1 MSKAAQRN
9 EPGWRVMTSPAVLNG
24 FRVIEQGTFITGPC
38 AGMMLADLGAD
49 VIKIESPEGDP
60 YRSYQNDNY
69 SPHFQAYNRNK
80 RSIVCDLKQAAH
92 HKLFEQLVSEADV
105 YLQNFRPGTAE
116 RLGAGPE
123 RLRALNPRL
132 VYCSISGFGSSG
144 PYAERPSY
152 DSVAQALSGFLSV
165 VVDPERPRFLGPA
178 LADAI
183 TGIYA
188 AYGVLGA
195 LLERAQTGKGKLVE
209 VSMLEA
215 MAHFAVE
222 PFAAYFALGVTP
234 KSTDRPRLAQAYILR
249 TADGR
254 LLAIHLSSL
263 EKFWMGLTGALGAE
277 GLRRDPRFADRLSRI
292 DNYEALGE
300 ELDRLFRQRS
310 LAEWSE
316 RLGANDVPFAPINGI
331 DAVVT
336 DPQVQHLGMIVPV
349 EAAKQ
354 GGRSAVRP
362 ALQFD
367 GERAASVSAAPSL
380 DEHGA
385 AIRAA
390 LEQNSRWPARAA
402 VSTARRV
409 MK

>member
-1 MSKAAQRN
+1 MSQLQVLR
-9 EPGWRVMTSPAVLNG
+9 GIRVV
-24 FRVIEQGTFITGPC
+24 EQGTFITGPC

-60 YRSYQNDNY
+60 YRSYQGDLY

-80 RSIVCDLKQAAH
+80 RSVVCDLKKSAD
-92 HKLFEQLVSEADV
+92 KECFERLVAEADI

-116 RLGAGPE
+116 KLGAGPD
-123 RLRALNPRL
+123 RLRAVNPRL
-132 VYCSISGFGSSG
+132 IYCSISGFGANG

-195 LLERAQTGKGKLVE
+195 LYERSHSGKGSLVE

-222 PFAAYFALGVTP
+222 PFAAFFALGMIP

-249 TADGR
+249 TADDR

-263 EKFWMGLTGALGAE
+263 EKFWRGLTTALDAAD
-277 GLRRDPRFADRLSRI
+277 LNQDPRFGDRLARI
-292 DNYEALGE
+292 ENYEALGE
-300 ELDRLFRQRS
+300 VLDRLFRART
-310 LAEWSE
+310 LAEWTD
-316 RLGANDVPFAPINGI
+316 RLSAHDVPFAPINGI
-331 DAVVT
+331 DSVVE
-336 DPQVQHLGMIVPV
+336 DPQARHLGLIVPV
-349 EAAKQ
+349 ESAKE
-354 GGRSAVRP
+354 GALHAVRSP
-362 ALQFD
+362 LQFD
-367 GERAASVSAAPSL
+367 GQRASLVSAAPLL
-380 DEHGA
+380 DEHGGE
-385 AIRAA
+385 IRSA
-390 LEQNSRWPARAA
+390 LSKDKRWPSRSTT
-402 VSTARRV
+402 VSARRV
-409 MK
+409 VG